1 MSFAKVYSAQTNYLK
16 AQIITI
22 EVDISKGLYAFSIV
36 GMPDKAVEESKDR
49 FSAAIKNS
57 GFKSPKQKNQKVI
70 VSLAPA
76 QLKKE
81 GPSFDLAIALAY
93 LLASKEIQFDYTKK
107 LFLGELSL
115 DGSLRAVTG
124 ILLLVIEAKKRGY
137 TEIYVPKDN
146 ALEAALIEGITVFP
160 VTDLKEIVEHF
171 GGKVGEPK
179 SEDILSE
186 IKKSTKKQT
195 VTPTGD
201 IVQIKKIVPQPKT
214 VLRKK
219 VTASTIDF
227 SDVRGQ
233 ESAKRG
239 LEIAA
244 AGGHNIAMYGPPGTG
259 KTMLAKAFCHI
270 LPPLSFEDM
279 LEVTGIHSVAGAL
292 RGGLMTEAPFRAPHH
307 TSSYVALVGG
317 GSTPKPGEITLAH
330 KGVLFLDEFPE
341 FDRKVIDSLRQ
352 PLEDRVVS
360 ISRAKGSVLFPAHFI
375 LIATMNPCPCGNYG
389 IKGKECVCS
398 ALSSQRYQL
407 KISGPIIDRIDIWL
421 EVGSVSHADLAR
433 KDKTGETTES
443 IKNRVLE
450 ARTIQESRFK
460 KASKP
465 IKTNA
470 EMSAKQIEELI
481 DLDPETTK
489 ILNTSAEKLDL
500 SARAYHKIIKL
511 ARTIADLDKSERVLT
526 PHILEALQYR
536 PRKRS

>member
-1 MSFAKVYSAQTNYLK
+1 
-16 AQIITI
+16 
-22 EVDISKGLYAFSIV
+22 FSMV
-36 GMPDKAVEESKDR
+36 GMADKAVEESKDR

-57 GFKSPKQKNQKVI
+57 GFKSPKQRNQKVV

-76 QLKKE
+76 QVKKE
-81 GPSFDLAIALAY
+81 GPSFDLGIALAY
-93 LLASKEIQFDYTKK
+93 LLASKEIKFDPAKK

-124 ILLLVIEAKKRGY
+124 MLPLAIEAKKRGY
-137 TEIYVPKDN
+137 DELYVPKDN

-179 SEDILSE
+179 IENTIKETEE
-186 IKKSTKKQT
+186 IASTR
-195 VTPTGD
+195 
-201 IVQIKKIVPQPKT
+201 QISPQPKT

-219 VTASTIDF
+219 SIPSLIDF

-270 LPPLSFEDM
+270 LPALSFEDM
-279 LEVTGIHSVAGAL
+279 LEVTGIHSIAGAL
-292 RGGLMTEAPFRAPHH
+292 RGGLVTEAPFRSPHH

-317 GSTPKPGEITLAH
+317 GASPKPGEITLAH

-360 ISRAKGSVLFPAHFI
+360 VSRAKGSVLFPAHFI

-407 KISGPIIDRIDIWL
+407 KISGPIVDRIDIWL

-433 KDKTGETTES
+433 KDKTGETTE
-443 IKNRVLE
+443 IIRKRVLE
-450 ARTIQESRFK
+450 ARTIQGNRFK
-460 KASKP
+460 KAGKN

-481 DLDPETTK
+481 DLDLETTK
-489 ILNTSAEKLDL
+489 ILTTSAEKLDL

-511 ARTIADLDKSERVLT
+511 ARTIADLDKSPHVLT

-536 PRKRS
+536 PRKR